1 MNSDMCLLVTLDFA
15 ISGTGLITERIL
27 NNTWII
33 FIGALLGS
41 VFGIIGSVATLMGIT
56 ESLKYKIKI
65 TLFKLSRFSRV
76 REERWRLHSYLQESN
91 ARESTNT
98 ETALIDISANS
109 QKKFTKV
116 YPETFFDQVL
126 TFS

>member
-98 ETALIDISANS
+98 ETALIDISANT

>member
-1 MNSDMCLLVTLDFA
+1 MCLLVTLDFA